1 MMDHKT
7 VLQRYLVQARE
18 AMLWKLDGLS
28 EYDVRR
34 PMTPS
39 GTNLLGLVKHVGT
52 VAVGYLGDCMGR
64 PFGEQLPW
72 ADEDAEPNADLWATA
87 DETREQIVDLW
98 HRCWRH
104 ADETIAALG
113 LDAPGHVGWWPEE
126 RREVTLQLLMVHVVT
141 EVNRH
146 AGHADIL
153 RELIDGRTGHRADRD
168 NMWLP
173 ADPDAYR
180 QRLEGVARSAAG

>member
-1 MMDHKT
+1 MNDQKA

-39 GTNLLGLVKHVGT
+39 GTNLLGLVKHVAT
-52 VAVGYLGDCMGR
+52 VAVGYLGDCVGR
-64 PFGEQLPW
+64 PFGEHFPW
-72 ADEDAEPNADLWATA
+72 ADEDAEPNDDMWATA
-87 DETREQIVDLW
+87 DEPRAQLLDLW
-98 HRCWRH
+98 HRCWSH
-104 ADETIAALG
+104 VDETVAALP
-113 LDAPGHVGWWPEE
+113 LDAAGQVPWWPEE

-153 RELIDGRTGHRADRD
+153 RELIDGQTGHRVDRD
-168 NMWLP
+168 NMWLA
-173 ADPDAYR
+173 ADPIAYR
-180 QRLEGVARSAAG
+180 ERLERIAREAE